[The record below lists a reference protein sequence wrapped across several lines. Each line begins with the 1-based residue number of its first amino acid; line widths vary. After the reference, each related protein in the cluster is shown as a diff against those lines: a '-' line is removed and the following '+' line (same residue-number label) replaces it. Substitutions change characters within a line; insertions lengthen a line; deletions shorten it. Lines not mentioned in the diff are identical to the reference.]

1 MELSAVF
8 FDLDGVLVDS
18 FEANLALLNGVA
30 RNFGYP
36 NIDSKVA
43 KELFATSIEEAI
55 KEHYP
60 EIKNYHFGKYM
71 QSNPNVYFENL
82 QENKGAKELLDNLE
96 MRGIHSAVITNANS
110 AVARDILETKNL
122 LPNILVG
129 AGDEYRAKPAP
140 DMIFR
145 ACELLNVPPWEV
157 LFVGDSSKDRDAA
170 MAAGCLFAGFGI
182 TGNFTIRELSEVLPI
197 LEGAG
202 PSS

>member
-8 FDLDGVLVDS
+8 FDLDGVLIDS

-30 RNFGYP
+30 KNFGYP
-36 NIDSKVA
+36 SVDNETA
-43 KELFATSIEEAI
+43 KELFSYSIEEAVKTI
-55 KEHYP
+55 YP
-60 EIKNYHFGKYM
+60 EIKSHHFEAYM
-71 QSNPNVYFENL
+71 QSNPSVYFGNIRENT
-82 QENKGAKELLDNLE
+82 GAKDLLDNLE

-110 AVARDILETKNL
+110 VIARDILEIKNL

-129 AGDEYRAKPAP
+129 IGDGHRAKPAP

-145 ACELLNVPPWEV
+145 ACELLNIPPWEV
-157 LFVGDSSKDRDAA
+157 LFVGDSPKDREAA
-170 MAAGCLFAGFGI
+170 MGAGCLFAGFGI
-182 TGNFTIRELSEVLPI
+182 TGNFTIAKLSEILDI